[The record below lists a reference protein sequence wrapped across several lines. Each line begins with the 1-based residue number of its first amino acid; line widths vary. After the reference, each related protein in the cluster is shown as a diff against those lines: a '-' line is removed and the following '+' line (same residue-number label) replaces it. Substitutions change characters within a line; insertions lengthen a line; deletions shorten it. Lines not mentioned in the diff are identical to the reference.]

1 VVGGDAIHV
10 ASLVGDAAKEIAAP
24 DDDRH
29 LNPEAVDVG
38 QFGGDLMNADGVD
51 SETLRSGK
59 GFTGDFQENSFDFRI
74 WILKGDG
81 DEIPGVMAF

>member
-10 ASLVGDAAKEIAAP
+10 ASLVGDTAKKIAAS
-24 DDDRH
+24 DDNRH

-38 QFGGDLMNADGVD
+38 QFRGDLVNADGVD

-59 GFTGDFQENSFDFRI
+59 GFTGDFQENSFEDWGRHEE
-74 WILKGDG
+74 L
-81 DEIPGVMAF
+81 V